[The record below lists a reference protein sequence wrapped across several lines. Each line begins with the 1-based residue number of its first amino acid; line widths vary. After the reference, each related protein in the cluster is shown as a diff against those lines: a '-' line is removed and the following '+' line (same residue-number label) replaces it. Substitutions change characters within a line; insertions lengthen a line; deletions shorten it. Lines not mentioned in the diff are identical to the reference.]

1 MVGFNFAALGWARDA
16 RSLATRARGWLA
28 FQLFCIMCCVG
39 TPVSALTVS
48 SISVTPNCD
57 AVTGLN
63 VSGASGTT
71 TLKDASGVVIAAVGL
86 VGPFMSF
93 EGPTNNTQWT
103 ATDANGPV
111 TFDPSMVPG
120 GSQCAPASLAV
131 SAGTFSATIVRGG
144 LGSPPTGS
152 YTLSNTG
159 GGAVYLPATPYFQ
172 GGVPFFNLSSIPSIG
187 PLGSANL
194 AISFNAQAF
203 NLAPG
208 RYSATINFSNA
219 GNLSLVATRQVNLIV
234 VFGFSHDFNGDG
246 YSDLLWR
253 DTSGNV
259 AIWEMNGTTILN
271 QATSFVALVNSSWS
285 VVGTGD
291 FNGDG
296 KGDILWHDTSGNV
309 AISEMNGTAILNQ
322 ASPYV
327 TNVPGGIW
335 SIVGTGDFNGDG
347 KSDILW
353 RDTSGNVAIWE
364 MNGTTILNQ
373 ATSFV
378 GNVAGNWSV
387 FGTGDFNGDGNS
399 DILWR
404 DTSGN
409 VAIWEMNGTSVLNV
423 STSFVANV
431 PGNWSIVGTGDF
443 NSDGCSDILWQD
455 TSGNVAIWEMNGTSV
470 LNASTSFVANVSS
483 NWSTFGSGVYD
494 GGGKSHI
501 VWHDSSGNVAIWKMN
516 GTSILNASSSFVAN
530 VPGTWSIQDPQGN

>member
-271 QATSFVALVNSSWS
+271 QATSFV
-285 VVGTGD
+285 
-291 FNGDG
+291 
-296 KGDILWHDTSGNV
+296 
-309 AISEMNGTAILNQ
+309 
-322 ASPYV
+322 
-327 TNVPGGIW
+327 
-335 SIVGTGDFNGDG
+335 
-347 KSDILW
+347 
-353 RDTSGNVAIWE
+353 
-364 MNGTTILNQ
+364 
-373 ATSFV
+373 

-443 NSDGCSDILWQD
+443 NSDGYSDILWQD